1 MTEVI
6 VKDPK
11 VKWFYLNKSCLDC
24 LPASPP
30 PRIQTHTTTTKA
42 QWKVL
47 GAG

>member
-6 VKDPK
+6 VKNPK